1 MGLAEKLTEDM
12 KAAMKSGDKARLSTI
27 RQLRAQL
34 KDEQIA
40 LGHELSEE
48 EILTVLTRAAKK
60 RREAI
65 DMYEKGGRTD
75 LSEAEKAELA
85 VIQDYLPK
93 ALGEEELLALISSA
107 IEQTGASGMADFGK
121 VMKVVM
127 GQTRGRA
134 DGKQVQNLVKQ
145 QLAQD

>member
-1 MGLAEKLTEDM
+1 MGLADKLNEDM

-48 EILTVLTRAAKK
+48 EALAVLTRAAKK

-65 DMYEKGGRTD
+65 DMYEKGGRKD
-75 LSEAEKAELA
+75 LSEAEQAELA
-85 VIQDYLPK
+85 VIQEYLPK
-93 ALGEEELLALISSA
+93 ALDEKELLEIIEAA
-107 IEQTGASGMADFGK
+107 IQETGAAGMADFGK
-121 VMKVVM
+121 VMKIVM
-127 GQTRGRA
+127 TKTRGRA
-134 DGKQVQNLVKQ
+134 DGKTVQSLVKQ
-145 QLAQD
+145 KLA